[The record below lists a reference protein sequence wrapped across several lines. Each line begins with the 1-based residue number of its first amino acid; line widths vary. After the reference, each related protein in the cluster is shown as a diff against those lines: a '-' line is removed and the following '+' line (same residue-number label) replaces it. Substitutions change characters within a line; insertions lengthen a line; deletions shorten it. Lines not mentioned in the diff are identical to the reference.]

1 MQKERPKP
9 ISIRPKT
16 QAERD
21 HYIAKGGA
29 KWFHAFMLADMG
41 AAKKAGKVAAV
52 NKKESKT

>member
-29 KWFHAFMLADMG
+29 KWFHALMAVDMG
-41 AAKKAGKVAAV
+41 DVQKNAKANPKKQAGK
-52 NKKESKT
+52 

>member
-1 MQKERPKP
+1 MKEEKPKP

-41 AAKKAGKVAAV
+41 AAKKAPKVA
-52 NKKESKT
+52 KESK